1 MGNTS
6 SKGLPFTQGV
16 SIPLRHGSTVFSCF
30 EGIDTSTPSAPSS
43 ASSGG
48 GTPTSGPSSA
58 SVSGGSVLLF
68 RYDKPKPGSSSSSS
82 SRGVDGTLLAQNALR
97 RLKML
102 RHPYVLRYVDG
113 GETDDM
119 IMLATEH
126 AVPLSL
132 WLDQHRQDTNS
143 SGSLSAFSGSGNS
156 PSFEA
161 QCMWGLYSLCSA
173 LAFLTADCKCI
184 HGGLTT
190 DAVFVTKGGDW
201 KLAGFER
208 LSDAPDNCE
217 PGTLPDRILR
227 DNDVGFPEAYKS
239 PERSSRDW
247 NSVSSMNRASIDAF
261 SLGTLILE
269 VFGGSKLVRDC
280 IPGSE
285 SRPDARMAG
294 SASSVPAPL
303 RPYLSKLLAN
313 SPRSRVAKIA
323 DVHQNCE
330 WFKAPLV
337 GVLLFLDQL
346 ALKEPKDKQRFF
358 GTLPRLL
365 PSLPESIAR
374 YHVLPSLMAALEYG
388 AAGGGGTVVLAP
400 ILDIGAQLPPAEYSQ
415 LILPCVVRLF
425 SSNDRATR
433 LQLLHHLPEYIGRL
447 SDEIINGHVLTSILT
462 GFTDTNP
469 VLREAT
475 VKSALPLAPR
485 LSSYSLHKVLL
496 PALKRCLGDVEHAV
510 RVNTVICIGRI
521 ATHIEASA
529 REEDVLGSC
538 LREMRDPFP
547 HARSAALRAILGCL
561 TLEGGRY
568 FTAEMVAK
576 KITPAAAFLTLD
588 PTQDARDAAFSV
600 IEAAVICLKAEGEK
614 LRIAEEHAA
623 ARAAAQ
629 AVAASA
635 AAQNGG
641 VNGQKGGAASNSN
654 GGGSYSSLSS
664 SSSSS
669 NGSSGGAAASASADS
684 SYGSMVIGAFG
695 WAVSGIAN
703 RVIVS
708 GSMDESG
715 NGGAGGGGGGM
726 TSASVPSPAPAR
738 GHLPS
743 VDSFGSDSTNN
754 SSSSS
759 ANVPPRRNKT
769 SGGRS
774 AHRQSSSSSS
784 ESEGAVEKKS
794 TSSGGLPIVRKAKI
808 KDASDGWGNEE
819 DNGWGNTNDVD
830 IDDIDEGND
839 EEEEEKIKPQQT
851 TKSRQTTTTTT
862 SSSLSNT
869 VKKPNIVTTQA
880 DLPIEASFPTNPI
893 QTNKPLNLKAVAK
906 KVVVPGGGGGGKG
919 ADSWDEW

>member
-1 MGNTS
+1 MGNSAT
-6 SKGLPFTQGV
+6 KGLPFTQGSSV
-16 SIPLRHGSTVFSCF
+16 PLRHSSTVFSCF
-30 EGIDTSTPSAPSS
+30 EGIDISASSISSTSSTGSVTSTSASSS
-43 ASSGG
+43 AS
-48 GTPTSGPSSA
+48 T
-58 SVSGGSVLLF
+58 SGGSVLLF
-68 RYDKPKPGSSSSSS
+68 RYDKPKPGTTTSSSSS
-82 SRGVDGTLLAQNALR
+82 SRGVDGLALAQNALR

-102 RHPYVLRYVDG
+102 RHPYVLRYIDG

-119 IMLATEH
+119 IMVATEH

-132 WLDQHRQDTNS
+132 WLDQHRQDTNTTGTLS
-143 SGSLSAFSGSGNS
+143 SYSGIGNS

-173 LAFLTADCKCI
+173 LSFLTADCKCI

-190 DAVFVTKGGDW
+190 DSVFVTRGGDW
-201 KLAGFER
+201 KVAGFER

-247 NSVSSMNRASIDAF
+247 SSINSTNRACIDAF

-269 VFGGSKLVRDC
+269 VFGGSKLVREC

-294 SASSVPAPL
+294 NSSLVPEPL
-303 RPYLSKLLAN
+303 RPYLIKLLST
-313 SPRSRVAKIA
+313 SPRSRMTKLSDI
-323 DVHQNCE
+323 HQNCE

-374 YHVLPSLMAALEYG
+374 YHVLPSLMSALEYG

-400 ILDIGAQLPPAEYSQ
+400 ILDIGAQLPATEYSQ

-485 LSSYSLHKVLL
+485 LSSYSLHKILL
-496 PALKRCLGDVEHAV
+496 PSLKRCLGDVEHAV

-521 ATHIEASA
+521 APHIEVSS

-538 LREMRDPFP
+538 MREMRDSFP
-547 HARSAALRAILGCL
+547 HARSAALRAISGCL

-568 FTAEMVAK
+568 FTVEMIAK

-588 PTQDARDAAFSV
+588 PTQDARDAAFAV
-600 IEAAVICLKAEGEK
+600 IDAAVICLKAEGEK
-614 LRIAEEHAA
+614 LRLAEEAA
-623 ARAAAQ
+623 AAKAAAQ
-629 AVAASA
+629 AANAGSTQGA
-635 AAQNGG
+635 GIG
-641 VNGQKGGAASNSN
+641 VTTHGQKNGTIGNS
-654 GGGSYSSLSS
+654 SYSSLSS
-664 SSSSS
+664 SSSSAS
-669 NGSSGGAAASASADS
+669 SSSGGAAASAADA
-684 SYGSMVIGAFG
+684 SYGSMVIGALG

-708 GSMDESG
+708 GSMDETSG
-715 NGGAGGGGGGM
+715 TTMNTTNLHPNSSGAGAL
-726 TSASVPSPAPAR
+726 SATVPSPSSAR
-738 GHLPS
+738 AQLPS
-743 VDSFGSDSTNN
+743 SIDKYESDSSNSESIAKSSGGRIPRSNPRATSL
-754 SSSSS
+754 SSSSTGID
-759 ANVPPRRNKT
+759 RD
-769 SGGRS
+769 
-774 AHRQSSSSSS
+774 
-784 ESEGAVEKKS
+784 EKKGS
-794 TSSGGLPIVRKAKI
+794 GLPIVRKTKAKEI
-808 KDASDGWGNEE
+808 NDGWGN
-819 DNGWGNTNDVD
+819 DNDGWNINDDVD
-830 IDDIDEGND
+830 NDEDD
-839 EEEEEKIKPQQT
+839 EEEIESIPKNRLAASSVSSTSTARKIISTP
-851 TKSRQTTTTTT
+851 S
-862 SSSLSNT
+862 
-869 VKKPNIVTTQA
+869 VE
-880 DLPIEASFPTNPI
+880 LPAEASFPTNPTT
-893 QTNKPLNLKAVAK
+893 QNKSLNLKVVAK
-906 KVVVPGGGGGGKG
+906 KVVVPGGSASGGSNKV
-919 ADSWDEW
+919 DNWDEW

>member
-1 MGNTS
+1 MGNSAT
-6 SKGLPFTQGV
+6 KGLPFTQGSSV
-16 SIPLRHGSTVFSCF
+16 PLRHSSTVFSCF
-30 EGIDTSTPSAPSS
+30 EGVDISVPSLPSTSSSGSVTSTSSPSS
-43 ASSGG
+43 AS
-48 GTPTSGPSSA
+48 T
-58 SVSGGSVLLF
+58 SGGSVLLF
-68 RYDKPKPGSSSSSS
+68 RYDKPKPGTTSS
-82 SRGVDGTLLAQNALR
+82 SRGVDSLALAQNALR

-102 RHPYVLRYVDG
+102 RHPYVLRYIDG

-119 IMLATEH
+119 IMVATEH

-132 WLDQHRQDTNS
+132 WLDQHRQDTNTTGTLS
-143 SGSLSAFSGSGNS
+143 SFSGIGNS

-173 LAFLTADCKCI
+173 LSFLTADCKCI

-190 DAVFVTKGGDW
+190 DSVFVTRGGDW
-201 KLAGFER
+201 KVAGFER

-227 DNDVGFPEAYKS
+227 DNDAGFPEAYKS

-247 NSVSSMNRASIDAF
+247 NSINSTNRACIDAF

-269 VFGGSKLVRDC
+269 VFGGSKLVREC
-280 IPGSE
+280 IPGSD

-294 SASSVPAPL
+294 NASLVPAPL
-303 RPYLSKLLAN
+303 RPYVTKLLTT
-313 SPRSRVAKIA
+313 SPRSRLTKLSDI
-323 DVHQNCE
+323 HQNCE

-337 GVLLFLDQL
+337 GILLFLDQL

-374 YHVLPSLMAALEYG
+374 YHVLPSLMSALEYG

-400 ILDIGAQLPPAEYSQ
+400 ILDIGAQLPATEYSQ

-485 LSSYSLHKVLL
+485 LSSYSLHKILL
-496 PALKRCLGDVEHAV
+496 PSLKRCLGDVEHAV

-521 ATHIEASA
+521 APHIEVSA

-538 LREMRDPFP
+538 MREMRDSFP
-547 HARSAALRAILGCL
+547 HARSAALRAISGCL

-568 FTAEMVAK
+568 FTAEMIAK

-588 PTQDARDAAFSV
+588 PTQDARDAAFAV
-600 IEAAVICLKAEGEK
+600 IDAAIICLKAEGEK
-614 LRIAEEHAA
+614 LRLAEEAA
-623 ARAAAQ
+623 AAKAVAQ
-629 AVAASA
+629 AATAGSTQGVGI
-635 AAQNGG
+635 GG
-641 VNGQKGGAASNSN
+641 TTTGQKNGTIGNS
-654 GGGSYSSLSS
+654 SYSSLSS

-669 NGSSGGAAASASADS
+669 GGAAASAADA
-684 SYGSMVIGAFG
+684 SYGSMVIGALG

-708 GSMDESG
+708 GSMDETTGTTTINTTNLHS
-715 NGGAGGGGGGM
+715 NSSGAGAS
-726 TSASVPSPAPAR
+726 SATVPSPSPR
-738 GHLPS
+738 VQLPS
-743 VDSFGSDSTNN
+743 SIDTYESDDASNLEIIEKRSGRNIHRSNPRATSL
-754 SSSSS
+754 SSSSTGID
-759 ANVPPRRNKT
+759 RDD
-769 SGGRS
+769 
-774 AHRQSSSSSS
+774 
-784 ESEGAVEKKS
+784 KKVS
-794 TSSGGLPIVRKAKI
+794 GLPIVRKTIAKDI
-808 KDASDGWGNEE
+808 NDGWGN
-819 DNGWGNTNDVD
+819 DNDGWDSNTNDNE
-830 IDDIDEGND
+830 DDN
-839 EEEEEKIKPQQT
+839 EEEEIELAPKN
-851 TKSRQTTTTTT
+851 SLAASSV
-862 SSSLSNT
+862 SSSIT
-869 VKKPNIVTTQA
+869 ARKIITTPSM
-880 DLPIEASFPTNPI
+880 DLPAEASFPTNPTT
-893 QTNKPLNLKAVAK
+893 QNKSLNLKVVAK
-906 KVVVPGGGGGGKG
+906 KVVVPGGSASGGNNKV
-919 ADSWDEW
+919 DNWDEW

>member
-1 MGNTS
+1 MGNTT
-6 SKGLPFTQGV
+6 SKGLPFTQGASV
-16 SIPLRHGSTVFSCF
+16 PLRHGSTVFSCF
-30 EGIDTSTPSAPSS
+30 EGVDTSSPSVQS
-43 ASSGG
+43 AAASGS
-48 GTPTSGPSSA
+48 GTPNPGSSSA

-68 RYDKPKPGSSSSSS
+68 RYDKPKPGSSSSS
-82 SRGVDGTLLAQNALR
+82 RGVDGTQLAQNSLR

-102 RHPYVLRYVDG
+102 RHPYVLRYIDG

-132 WLDQHRQDTNS
+132 WLEQHRQDTNS
-143 SGSLSAFSGSGNS
+143 SGTLSGFSGNGNS

-173 LAFLTADCKCI
+173 LAFLTSDCKCI

-190 DAVFVTKGGDW
+190 DSVFVTKGGDW
-201 KLAGFER
+201 KLAGFDR

-227 DNDVGFPEAYKS
+227 DNDAGFPEAYKS

-247 NSVSSMNRASIDAF
+247 NSVSSSNRACIDAF

-294 SASSVPAPL
+294 SAPSVPAPL

-313 SPRSRVAKIA
+313 TPRSRLSKIA

-400 ILDIGAQLPPAEYSQ
+400 ILDIGAQLPAAEYSQ

-425 SSNDRATR
+425 SSSDRATR

-447 SDEIINGHVLTSILT
+447 SDDIINGHVLTSILT

-475 VKSALPLAPR
+475 VKSALSLAPR
-485 LSSYSLHKVLL
+485 LTSYSLHKVLL

-521 ATHIEASA
+521 APHIEASS

-538 LREMRDPFP
+538 MREMRDPFP
-547 HARSAALRAILGCL
+547 HARSAALRAVLGCL
-561 TLEGGRY
+561 TLENGRY
-568 FTAEMVAK
+568 FTAEMIAK

-588 PTQDARDAAFSV
+588 PTQDARDAAFGV
-600 IEAAVICLKAEGEK
+600 IDAAVTCLKAEGER
-614 LRIAEEHAA
+614 LRIAEEAAA

-629 AVAASA
+629 AA
-635 AAQNGG
+635 AAGAAGQGG
-641 VNGQKGGAASNSN
+641 GGAPGQRNGAVNNSNSN
-654 GGGSYSSLSS
+654 GGGGSYSSL
-664 SSSSS
+664 SSS
-669 NGSSGGAAASASADS
+669 NGSSGGAAASANGDS
-684 SYGSMVIGAFG
+684 SYGSMVIGALG

-708 GSMDESG
+708 GSMDEAG
-715 NGGAGGGGGGM
+715 NPSSGGGTLAS
-726 TSASVPSPAPAR
+726 TSASVPSPSPAR
-738 GHLPS
+738 GHLPV
-743 VDSFGSDSTNN
+743 VDSFNSESTTNESN
-754 SSSSS
+754 HR
-759 ANVPPRRNKT
+759 AQ
-769 SGGRS
+769 GGRKGI
-774 AHRQSSSSSS
+774 RSSSSSS
-784 ESEGAVEKKS
+784 SEGAVEKK
-794 TSSGGLPIVRKAKI
+794 TTSGGLPIVRKSKVIGGAN
-808 KDASDGWGNEE
+808 DGWGNE
-819 DNGWGNTNDVD
+819 DDANGWGN
-830 IDDIDEGND
+830 DDDEIEADGDDD
-839 EEEEEKIKPQQT
+839 EDRKPQT
-851 TKSRQTTTTTT
+851 TKSRQST
-862 SSSLSNT
+862 SSSSSSSST
-869 VKKPNIVTTQA
+869 SSISVKKAPVSTHNVVE
-880 DLPIEASFPTNPI
+880 LPPEASFPTNPT
-893 QTNKPLNLKAVAK
+893 QTKPLNLKSVAK
-906 KVVVPGGGGGGKG
+906 KVVVPSGGTGGKG
-919 ADSWDEW
+919 AADNWDEW